1 MNDDRYKSCF
11 LSIVIILLVII
22 AMLVIPC
29 FMTSCRST
37 KSSSVQENATAE
49 AVTTSRQDLAA
60 IEQQRFDR
68 SFTISLDS
76 LELWLPVG
84 QDELLP
90 LLPDTATLAQRGVA
104 QSRSNGHV
112 PMLLKAR
119 RANISSGTA
128 AERTVVQT
136 VQIDDS
142 TRTASDN
149 TTNEARSS
157 DVVAVAHPVPPW
169 FYIVPAVIIAL
180 VIIFFI
186 HRRLKK

>member
-104 QSRSNGHV
+104 QSRSNGQV
-112 PMLLKAR
+112 PVLLKAR

-142 TRTASDN
+142 TRTASDT
-149 TTNEARSS
+149 TTNEVRSS

-169 FYIVPAVIIAL
+169 IYIIGVVLIFL
-180 VIIFFI
+180 VISLLIY
-186 HRRLKK
+186 RKWK